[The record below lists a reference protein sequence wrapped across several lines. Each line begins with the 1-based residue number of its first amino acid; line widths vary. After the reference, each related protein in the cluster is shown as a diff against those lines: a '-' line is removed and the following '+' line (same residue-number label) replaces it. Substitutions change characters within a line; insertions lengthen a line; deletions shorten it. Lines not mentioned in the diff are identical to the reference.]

1 LADGRLMFT
10 SNREGQRDI
19 YVMDAAGG
27 SNVRRL
33 TTIGAVQATW
43 SRDGKKVAFISPG
56 VEKIGGATWLQV
68 FVMDADGSNMKMVT
82 TTANS
87 KFEPCWSPDGAD
99 ISFTVE
105 KLGSMGNVFQIGSD
119 GNGLKRLTAGPT
131 FDGHPTYA
139 PDGSKLAFVSSRDGN
154 PEIYVMSLR

>member
-1 LADGRLMFT
+1 
-10 SNREGQRDI
+10 
-19 YVMDAAGG
+19 MDANG

-33 TTIGAVQATW
+33 TTIGAIQAAW
-43 SRDGKKVAFISPG
+43 SSDGRRVALISPG
-56 VEKIGGATWLQV
+56 VEKVGGAAWLQL

-87 KFEPCWSPDGAD
+87 KFEPCWSPDGTT

-105 KLGSMGNVFQIGSD
+105 RLGGVANVFQIGSD
-119 GNGLKRLTAGPT
+119 GNNLKRLTAGST
-131 FDGHPTYA
+131 FDGHSAYA
-139 PDGSKLAFVSSRDGN
+139 PDGSKLAFVTNRDGN